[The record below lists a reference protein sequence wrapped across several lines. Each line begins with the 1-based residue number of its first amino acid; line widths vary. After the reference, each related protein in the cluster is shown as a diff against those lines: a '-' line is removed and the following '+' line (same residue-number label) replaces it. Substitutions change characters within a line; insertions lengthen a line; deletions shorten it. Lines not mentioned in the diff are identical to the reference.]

1 MSELLQ
7 ADDQDLQLFRG
18 ETLGSGAYGV
28 VCKAKLNELPCA
40 AKLLHR
46 VLFHPTIQRRFDQE
60 HELLRSMRHPNVVQ
74 YLGIAHDPLSG
85 LPILLMELLDG
96 NLTDFL
102 EHSQDPLPYHIQV
115 NLWHDIALALTYL
128 HSKHIIHR
136 DLSGN
141 NVLLIAGSRAKV
153 TDFGMSMLTHVDATK
168 SRLTNCPG
176 NANYMSPEALIE
188 RPTYSET
195 LDVFSSGV
203 VALQIITRKFPNP
216 SPSMTCHDDPKSPTG
231 FSVVLVQ
238 EVERRKDDI
247 NLINPKHPMLPV
259 ILGCLSDKRQNRP
272 SARQL
277 CCQLV
282 TLKEAPEYTE
292 SLEQKSPQERVQ
304 EQEQQIQEQEQQIQ
318 EQEQQIQEQEQ
329 QIQEQEQ
336 QIQEQEQQI
345 QEQEQQI
352 QEQEQQIQEQEQQIQ
367 EQEQQIQ
374 EQEQQIQEQEQQIQ
388 EQEQQIQEQEQ
399 QIQEQEQQI
408 HEQEQQIH
416 EQEQQIREQ
425 EQQIQELQK
434 QIDSERQQNQEQ
446 HHVLL
451 QLQNDIT
458 VKERELQELEQKIQ
472 EQKQENREQEQ
483 VVQQLVHEQQ
493 QAIHEQQQQLREQ
506 QSSIQR
512 MHTQITKS
520 EIEVQVLNTRLHEN
534 SQELQS
540 KKQELWKTRYNLQ
553 QKTDELQ
560 QKTEEFQHER
570 EELQGQL
577 QQALQDQGLQEFQVR
592 ITKLEMKLKENQDQ
606 RRLME
611 QLPPGV

>member
-7 ADDQDLQLFRG
+7 AEGQDLQLFRG
-18 ETLGSGAYGV
+18 ETLGSGAYGI

-102 EHSQDPLPYHIQV
+102 EHSQEPLPYHVQV

-153 TDFGMSMLTHVDATK
+153 TDFGMSMFTYVDATK

-203 VALQIITRKFPNP
+203 VALQILTRNFPNP
-216 SPSMTCHDDPKSPTG
+216 SQSMTCHDDPKSPTG
-231 FSVVLVQ
+231 FSVVFVP

-247 NLINPKHPMLPV
+247 NLVNPKHPMLPV
-259 ILGCLSDKRQNRP
+259 ILGCLSDKKQNRP

-282 TLKEAPEYTE
+282 TLKGAPEYTE
-292 SLEQKSPQERVQ
+292 SLQQKSPQERVREQ
-304 EQEQQIQEQEQQIQ
+304 EQQIREQEQQIREQEQQIQEQEQQIQ
-318 EQEQQIQEQEQ
+318 EQK
-329 QIQEQEQ
+329 
-336 QIQEQEQQI
+336 
-345 QEQEQQI
+345 
-352 QEQEQQIQEQEQQIQ
+352 
-367 EQEQQIQ
+367 
-374 EQEQQIQEQEQQIQ
+374 
-388 EQEQQIQEQEQ
+388 
-399 QIQEQEQQI
+399 
-408 HEQEQQIH
+408 
-416 EQEQQIREQ
+416 QQIREQ
-425 EQQIQELQK
+425 EQQIQELEK
-434 QIDSERQQNQEQ
+434 QIDNERQQNQKQ
-446 HHVLL
+446 HHVVL

-458 VKERELQELEQKIQ
+458 VKGRELQKLEQKIQ

-493 QAIHEQQQQLREQ
+493 QAIHEQQQQLLEQ
-506 QSSIQR
+506 QSSIQW
-512 MHTQITKS
+512 MQTQIIKS
-520 EIEVQVLNTRLHEN
+520 EKGVQVLNTRLREN

-540 KKQELWKTRYNLQ
+540 KKLELWKARYN
-553 QKTDELQ
+553 LQ
-560 QKTEEFQHER
+560 QKTEEFQHKR
-570 EELQGQL
+570 EEFQGQL
-577 QQALQDQGLQEFQVR
+577 QQTLQDQDLQEFQVR
-592 ITKLEMKLKENQDQ
+592 IMELEMKLKENQDQ

>member
-102 EHSQDPLPYHIQV
+102 EHSQEPLPYHIQV

-168 SRLTNCPG
+168 SRLTHCPG

-329 QIQEQEQ
+329 QIQEQQQ

-352 QEQEQQIQEQEQQIQ
+352 R
-367 EQEQQIQ
+367 
-374 EQEQQIQEQEQQIQ
+374 
-388 EQEQQIQEQEQ
+388 
-399 QIQEQEQQI
+399 
-408 HEQEQQIH
+408 EQEQQIH

-434 QIDSERQQNQEQ
+434 QIDSQRQQNQEQ

-512 MHTQITKS
+512 MQTQITKS

>member
-388 EQEQQIQEQEQ
+388 EQEQQI
-399 QIQEQEQQI
+399 

>member
-1 MSELLQ
+1 MSKQLQ
-7 ADDQDLQLFRG
+7 AEGQDLQLFHD

-60 HELLRSMRHPNVVQ
+60 RELLRSMQHPNIVQ
-74 YLGIAHDPLSG
+74 YLSIAHDPLSG

-102 EHSQDPLPYHIQV
+102 EHSQDPLPYHLQV

-153 TDFGMSMLTHVDATK
+153 TDFGMSMLTHMDATK
-168 SRLTNCPG
+168 SRLTTCPG

-188 RPTYSET
+188 PPTYSEK

-216 SPSMTCHDDPKSPTG
+216 SPNMTRHDDPKSPTG
-231 FSVVLVQ
+231 FSVVFVP

-247 NLINPKHPMLPV
+247 SVINPKHPMLPV
-259 ILGCLSDKRQNRP
+259 ILGCLSDKERNRP

-282 TLKEAPEYTE
+282 TLKRAPEYTE
-292 SLEQKSPQERVQ
+292 SMQQKSPQERVR
-304 EQEQQIQEQEQQIQ
+304 EQEHQIQ
-318 EQEQQIQEQEQ
+318 
-329 QIQEQEQ
+329 
-336 QIQEQEQQI
+336 
-345 QEQEQQI
+345 
-352 QEQEQQIQEQEQQIQ
+352 
-367 EQEQQIQ
+367 
-374 EQEQQIQEQEQQIQ
+374 
-388 EQEQQIQEQEQ
+388 
-399 QIQEQEQQI
+399 
-408 HEQEQQIH
+408 
-416 EQEQQIREQ
+416 EQ

-434 QIDSERQQNQEQ
+434 QVDNERQQNQKQ

-458 VKERELQELEQKIQ
+458 EKERSLQELEQQIREKKQ
-472 EQKQENREQEQ
+472 QNCEQDQ

-493 QAIHEQQQQLREQ
+493 QATHEQQQHFQEQ
-506 QSSIQR
+506 QSSIQQ
-512 MHTQITKS
+512 MQTQITKS
-520 EIEVQVLNTRLHEN
+520 EKDVQVLNTQMHEN

-540 KKQELWKTRYNLQ
+540 KKQELWRTKYNLQ
-553 QKTDELQ
+553 QKTEELQ
-560 QKTEEFQHER
+560 QKTEEFQQKR
-570 EELQGQL
+570 EELQREL

-592 ITKLEMKLKENQDQ
+592 ITELETKLKENQDQ

>member
-168 SRLTNCPG
+168 SRLTHCPG

-304 EQEQQIQEQEQQIQ
+304 EQEQQIQEQEQETDPRTRTADPRTRTGARNRSKSRNSRSKSNNSRSKNRI
-318 EQEQQIQEQEQ
+318 QEQQIQEQEQ
-329 QIQEQEQ
+329 QIR
-336 QIQEQEQQI
+336 
-345 QEQEQQI
+345 
-352 QEQEQQIQEQEQQIQ
+352 
-367 EQEQQIQ
+367 
-374 EQEQQIQEQEQQIQ
+374 
-388 EQEQQIQEQEQ
+388 
-399 QIQEQEQQI
+399 
-408 HEQEQQIH
+408 EQEQQIH

-434 QIDSERQQNQEQ
+434 QIDSQRQQNQEQ

-512 MHTQITKS
+512 MQTQITKS

-540 KKQELWKTRYNLQ
+540 KKTR
-553 QKTDELQ
+553 
-560 QKTEEFQHER
+560 
-570 EELQGQL
+570 
-577 QQALQDQGLQEFQVR
+577 A
-592 ITKLEMKLKENQDQ
+592 MENKIQSPAED
-606 RRLME
+606 R
-611 QLPPGV
+611 

>member
-7 ADDQDLQLFRG
+7 AEGQDLQLFRG

-102 EHSQDPLPYHIQV
+102 EHSQEPLPYHVQV

-153 TDFGMSMLTHVDATK
+153 TDFGMSMFTYVDATK

-203 VALQIITRKFPNP
+203 VALQILTRNFPNP
-216 SPSMTCHDDPKSPTG
+216 SQSMTCHDDPKSPTG
-231 FSVVLVQ
+231 FSVVFVP

-247 NLINPKHPMLPV
+247 NLVNPKHPMLPV
-259 ILGCLSDKRQNRP
+259 ILGCLSDKKQNRP

-282 TLKEAPEYTE
+282 TLKGAAEYTE
-292 SLEQKSPQERVQ
+292 SLQQKSPQERVR

-318 EQEQQIQEQEQ
+318 EQEQQIKEQK
-329 QIQEQEQ
+329 
-336 QIQEQEQQI
+336 
-345 QEQEQQI
+345 
-352 QEQEQQIQEQEQQIQ
+352 
-367 EQEQQIQ
+367 
-374 EQEQQIQEQEQQIQ
+374 
-388 EQEQQIQEQEQ
+388 
-399 QIQEQEQQI
+399 
-408 HEQEQQIH
+408 
-416 EQEQQIREQ
+416 
-425 EQQIQELQK
+425 QQIQELEK
-434 QIDSERQQNQEQ
+434 QIDNERQQNQKQ
-446 HHVLL
+446 HHVVL

-458 VKERELQELEQKIQ
+458 VKGRELQKLEQKIQ

-493 QAIHEQQQQLREQ
+493 QAIHEQQQQLLEQ
-506 QSSIQR
+506 QSSIQW
-512 MHTQITKS
+512 MQTQITKS
-520 EIEVQVLNTRLHEN
+520 EKGVQVLNTRLDEN

-540 KKQELWKTRYNLQ
+540 KKQELWKARYN
-553 QKTDELQ
+553 LQ
-560 QKTEEFQHER
+560 QKTEEFQHKR
-570 EELQGQL
+570 EKFQGQL
-577 QQALQDQGLQEFQVR
+577 QQTLQDQDLQEFQVR
-592 ITKLEMKLKENQDQ
+592 IMELEMKLKENQDQ